1 MHGSI
6 PTRDVLHHRRVCTS
20 NLCPRCL
27 TGSETIEHCLFH
39 CVEAVCVWKTYGLDS
54 TLSFLQGGDPFSWS
68 RRVYSSHGSI
78 IFIIMW
84 VVWCA
89 RNDFLFNNHRSNMHE
104 SVAKIHSL
112 LSCRTSAFDTQ
123 LLDSI
128 PSIHPRQ
135 VSWSRP
141 AEGTICL
148 NVDGSLLGSPQTAGF
163 GGLIRNNVGA
173 FLEGFYG
180 TASQSNIL
188 YVEIMAVLHGLELCW
203 NKGFRDVVCFS
214 DSLLTVKL
222 IKEGVS
228 NCHSLANEVHIIR
241 QLLGRVWRVVIDH
254 TLREDNKCADLL
266 AKLGASANSPLVLLT
281 VPPTELL
288 NLIDPDVRG
297 VIFIRE

>member
-1 MHGSI
+1 
-6 PTRDVLHHRRVCTS
+6 
-20 NLCPRCL
+20 
-27 TGSETIEHCLFH
+27 
-39 CVEAVCVWKTYGLDS
+39 
-54 TLSFLQGGDPFSWS
+54 
-68 RRVYSSHGSI
+68 
-78 IFIIMW
+78 
-84 VVWCA
+84 
-89 RNDFLFNNHRSNMHE
+89 
-104 SVAKIHSL
+104 
-112 LSCRTSAFDTQ
+112 
-123 LLDSI
+123 SI

-281 VPPTELL
+281 VPHTELL